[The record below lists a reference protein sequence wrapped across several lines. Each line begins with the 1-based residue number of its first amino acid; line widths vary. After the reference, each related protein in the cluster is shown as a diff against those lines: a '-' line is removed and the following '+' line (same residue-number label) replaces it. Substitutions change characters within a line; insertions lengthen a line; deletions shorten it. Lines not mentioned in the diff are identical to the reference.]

1 MSDLIVCRADPR
13 LFNKLDGMYVST
25 SGPIASQKKQAAC
38 VRPDPSHVAV
48 FAMQP
53 NGAVSGLFSLR
64 RQCHPI
70 PSPVKPIQAAQ
81 VHLNP
86 SGRSGATGRV
96 KIR

>member
-38 VRPDPSHVAV
+38 VRPDPSPLAV

-53 NGAVSGLFSLR
+53 NGAVSGIFSLR

-70 PSPVKPIQAAQ
+70 PSPVKPIQAARM
-81 VHLNP
+81 HLNP
-86 SGRSGATGRV
+86 SGRSGATGRET
-96 KIR
+96 ID